1 MSFRSAASV
10 LLPAFLLFALTANAP
25 AAAVP
30 PAEERWQPWSD
41 NGTEGWFAP
50 EPAYDDGMTPAPWED
65 AFTFFRAPAG
75 SLGWIVA
82 NGDNLE
88 FEKAPGRPI
97 RFKGLTTH
105 AFTAPPEKAPAYA
118 NIMRKFGFNEMRFHS
133 LCEGLLKKEGIYR
146 SRARAERPRRT
157 RCPSSTRSAWGR
169 STSTSRN

>member
-1 MSFRSAASV
+1 MSFRSGASV
-10 LLPAFLLFALTANAP
+10 LVLAFLLLIPTANAP
-25 AAAVP
+25 AAAAP
-30 PAEERWQPWSD
+30 PAEEHWQPWDD

-50 EPAYDDGMTPAPWED
+50 EPRYDEGLTPAPWEE

-88 FEKAPGRPI
+88 FEKAPGRSI

-105 AFTAPPEKAPAYA
+105 AFTCPPEKAAAYA

-133 LCEGLLKKEGIYR
+133 LCEGLLKKEGHI
-146 SRARAERPRRT
+146 SVSSRAERPRRT
-157 RCPSSTRSAWGR
+157 RCPSSTRSAWRR
-169 STSTSRN
+169 STSILRN